1 MDLAH
6 EFDVS
11 VPIEHAWEMFNDL
24 SRVIPSLPGA
34 GLDGVDGDITLGNVK
49 VKVGPVTASYKGK
62 AWFLEQDETAKKV
75 VVRAEGRDTRG
86 QGNAKATIT
95 IRLAQRAAGTHADV
109 QIDMAITGRVAQIG
123 RGLIADVSAKL
134 MGQFVDNLEAELIAG
149 EVANDALVEAELSR
163 PRSQAEST
171 EFALPLAEQ
180 NESQPVDLLAT
191 AGAPLAR
198 RLAPVALGV
207 AVAAVLYWLIAG

>member
-6 EFDVS
+6 EFEVS
-11 VPIEHAWEMFNDL
+11 VPVERAWEMFNDL

-49 VKVGPVTASYKGK
+49 VKVGPVTAQYKGK
-62 AWFLEQDETAKKV
+62 AWFLEQDAATRKV

-95 IRLAQRAAGTHADV
+95 ISLAATDGGTHADV
-109 QIDMAITGRVAQIG
+109 QIDMAITGRLAQIG

-134 MGQFVDNLEAELIAG
+134 MGQFVDNLEAELVSSAA
-149 EVANDALVEAELSR
+149 VAEAPP
-163 PRSQAEST
+163 PRAMAEST
-171 EFALPLAEQ
+171 ELALPLVEET
-180 NESQPVDLLAT
+180 ESQPVDLLAA
-191 AGAPLAR
+191 AGSPLAR
-198 RLAPVALGV
+198 RLLPIGLGI
-207 AVAAVLYWLIAG
+207 AVAAALYWWVAG